1 MELTF
6 MSATLLLVFVFDPFG
21 NIPLFISVLNTVE
34 PARRT
39 RVVLRECLIA
49 FLALIVFLFFGK
61 PFLALLHISE
71 TSLGIAGGVI
81 LFLIALRIIFRSQQ
95 GVFGDMP
102 DGEPFIVPLA
112 IPAIAGPSALATIL
126 LLTSRAPERT
136 IEWLLALIVATA
148 ISTLVLAFG
157 RRITDWLGQRG
168 VMALERLMGLLLTAI
183 AIEMLLAGVEE
194 FARHLRQM
202 P

>member
-6 MSATLLLVFVFDPFG
+6 VSATLLLIFVFDPFG
-21 NIPLFISVLNTVE
+21 NIPLFVSVLNRVE

-49 FLALIVFLFFGK
+49 FLVLLVFLFFGR

-81 LFLIALRIIFRSQQ
+81 LFLIALRIIFHSQQ
-95 GVFGDMP
+95 GIFGDIP
-102 DGEPFIVPLA
+102 GGEPFIVPLA
-112 IPAIAGPSALATIL
+112 IPAIAGPSSLATLL
-126 LLTSRAPERT
+126 LLTSRAPER
-136 IEWLLALIVATA
+136 IVEWILALIVAIV

-157 RRITDWLGQRG
+157 RHITDWLGQRG

-183 AIEMLLAGVEE
+183 SIEMLLTGIEE
-194 FARHLRQM
+194 FVRHLRQLS
-202 P
+202 